1 MKKSKLIFG
10 ISILVIGFTSC
21 KDEKNDQAEKT
32 VETYVVYVDSVD
44 TISPEEAKTHQ
55 PILVFP
61 DDKNQLI

>member
-32 VETYVVYVDSVD
+32 VETYVVYVDSVE
-44 TISPEEAKTHQ
+44 TISMVKCSFSCSALKKTIPH
-55 PILVFP
+55 
-61 DDKNQLI
+61 